1 MEDPVTGSSHC
12 SLIPYWSNVLK
23 KHEMTAI
30 QLSKR
35 RGKLYC
41 VNNKDRVLIK
51 GKAKT
56 YFIGNI
62 WISKS
67 YSYDYFSFFLILPN
81 NNVASAKI
89 HIPLLNTTKAP
100 VPQ

>member
-1 MEDPVTGSSHC
+1 MHYITWYIFNILLSLAMGSTSLFFTPQASIMEDPVTGSSHC

-23 KHEMTAI
+23 KQEMTAI

-56 YFIGNI
+56 YFIC
-62 WISKS
+62 K
-67 YSYDYFSFFLILPN
+67 
-81 NNVASAKI
+81 
-89 HIPLLNTTKAP
+89 
-100 VPQ
+100 